1 MDAENLAND
10 SAKAPEPSESLEPER
25 TTDIDTG
32 DPATLRDV
40 GAKLEPEHSEFDDP
54 GFRAFWLMPVG
65 LGIVLVVAA
74 LVMST
79 T

>member
-10 SAKAPEPSESLEPER
+10 SAKSPEPER
-25 TTDIDTG
+25 TTHMDSG

-54 GFRAFWLMPVG
+54 GFRSAWVMPVG
-65 LGIVLVVAA
+65 LGIFLAAVA
-74 LVMST
+74 LVISMT
-79 T
+79 